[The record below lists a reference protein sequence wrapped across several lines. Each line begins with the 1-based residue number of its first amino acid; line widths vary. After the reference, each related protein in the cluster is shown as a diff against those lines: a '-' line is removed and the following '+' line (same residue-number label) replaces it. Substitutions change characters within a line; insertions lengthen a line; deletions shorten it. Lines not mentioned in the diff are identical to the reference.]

1 MRFICSLALV
11 GVLLV
16 GCGQYSNP
24 NDLTSIPQPDRMEV
38 AYSLLKQATDA
49 LDVKFQK
56 GQITDDQRMEKIREY
71 SEELLR
77 DVDQSQVPP
86 NDLWQYAEILRISR
100 RWAEAEETLLKAIKV
115 PADEDRRIQDTLR
128 LSQAQAHN
136 GKYQVAIDTATSTF
150 DAKDEDTAPILLSS
164 LYEIAP
170 IIKGHGVDSALADML
185 KSAIAC
191 HERTKVDPNT
201 QEGKIFAS
209 VRRFHI
215 RKAETFIEQLK
226 AGI

>member
-1 MRFICSLALV
+1 MRFTCSLLV
-11 GVLLV
+11 AVMLLA

-24 NDLTSIPQPDRMEV
+24 NDLASIPQIDRMEV

-49 LDVKFQK
+49 LDVKYQK
-56 GQITDDQRMEKIREY
+56 GQITDEQRLEKIREY

-77 DVDQSQVPP
+77 EVDQSQVPRRS
-86 NDLWQYAEILRISR
+86 LWQYAEILRISR
-100 RWAEAEETLLKAIKV
+100 RWAEAEETLMQAIKS

-136 GKYQVAIDTATSTF
+136 GKYQLAIETAKKTF
-150 DAKDEDTAPILLSS
+150 DAKDEDAAPILMGC

-170 IIKGHGVDSALADML
+170 VIKGHGVNPALAELL
-185 KSAIAC
+185 KGAIEC
-191 HERTKVDPNT
+191 HTRTKVDVNT
-201 QEGKIFAS
+201 QEGKIFDS

-215 RKAETFIEQLK
+215 RKAEILIEQLK

>member
-1 MRFICSLALV
+1 MRFTCSLLLTS
-11 GVLLV
+11 VLLA

-24 NDLTSIPQPDRMEV
+24 NDLSSIPQVDRMEV

-49 LDVKFQK
+49 LDVKYQK
-56 GQITDDQRMEKIREY
+56 GQLTDEERLAKIREY
-71 SEELLR
+71 AEELLTN
-77 DVDQSQVPP
+77 VDKSQVPQ

-100 RWAEAEETLLKAIKV
+100 RWPEAEEILMKAIKV
-115 PADEDRRIQDTLR
+115 PGDEDRRIQDTLR

-136 GKYQVAIDTATSTF
+136 GKFAVAIETAKKTL
-150 DAKDEDTAPILLSS
+150 DAKDEDAAPILLGC

-170 IIKGHGVDSALADML
+170 IIKGHGQDPALADLL
-185 KSAIAC
+185 KGAIAC

-201 QEGKIFAS
+201 QEGKIFNS

-226 AGI
+226 AGL

>member
-1 MRFICSLALV
+1 MRFICSLALI
-11 GVLLV
+11 GSLLS

-24 NDLTSIPQPDRMEV
+24 NDLASIPQPDRMEV

-49 LDVKFQK
+49 LDVKYQK

-71 SEELLR
+71 SEELLQN
-77 DVDQSQVPP
+77 VDQSQVPP

-100 RWAEAEETLLKAIKV
+100 KWVEAEEALLKSIKV

-128 LSQAQAHN
+128 LAQAEAHN
-136 GKYQVAIDTATSTF
+136 GKYKQALETARKTF
-150 DAKDEDTAPILLSS
+150 NAKDEDAAPILLAC

-170 IIKGHGVDSALADML
+170 VIKGHGVDSELADL
-185 KSAIAC
+185 LRGAIAC
-191 HERTKVDPNT
+191 HERTKVDEETP
-201 QEGKIFAS
+201 EGKIFVS

-215 RKAETFIEQLK
+215 RKANTYIEQLK
-226 AGI
+226 AGL

>member
-1 MRFICSLALV
+1 
-11 GVLLV
+11 
-16 GCGQYSNP
+16 
-24 NDLTSIPQPDRMEV
+24 MEV

-56 GQITDDQRMEKIREY
+56 GQINDDQRMEKIREY

-128 LSQAQAHN
+128 LAQAQAHN
-136 GKYQVAIDTATSTF
+136 GKYQVAIDTAISTF
-150 DAKDEDTAPILLSS
+150 DAKDEDTAPILLAS

-185 KSAIAC
+185 KGAIAC

>member
-150 DAKDEDTAPILLSS
+150 DAKDEDTAPILLAS